1 MYNPPKSYILGG
13 VKKKKQSLARVLI
26 FQTFGLE
33 VIMENFYM

>member
-1 MYNPPKSYILGG
+1 MYNPPKSNVHGSF
-13 VKKKKQSLARVLI
+13 KRKKQGLARVLI